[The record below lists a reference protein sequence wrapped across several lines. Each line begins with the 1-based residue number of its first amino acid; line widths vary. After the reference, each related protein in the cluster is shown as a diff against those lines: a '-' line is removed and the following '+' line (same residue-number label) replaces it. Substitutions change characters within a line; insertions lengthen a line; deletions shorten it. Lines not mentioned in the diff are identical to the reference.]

1 MRDNVRQERFVQI
14 GKFYPPEWGGIETFA
29 KNLADG
35 VAASGISSEITVF
48 TRDETIVERVGE
60 VIVDRSHAGR
70 TVSSQPIS
78 FPWLWRT
85 IRRARDADVVLVHYP
100 NVLAIA
106 AVPFL
111 RTKRLV
117 TYWHSD
123 VVNKGVL
130 GHTVGVAEKYLLRRS
145 DLVLASTQAYADASP
160 RLRTV
165 RDKTKV
171 LAIGIDDVKHLP
183 QQTLPGTIADFVG
196 ETGRI
201 VLAVGRL
208 VKYKGFD
215 VLIDA
220 ARHVPP
226 DTRIVI
232 VGAGPERDHLSGLID
247 RLGVADRVLLAGRQ
261 DDASLQALFQV
272 AAVYAMSS
280 VERSE
285 AYAIVQLE
293 AMAHAIPI
301 VATDIAGSGVPEVSG
316 HGKTG
321 ALVPVGDAVALGQAL
336 TMILDRKDDLLRQ
349 RARQRFED
357 RFTVGHM
364 VKEAMRLLFDR
375 R

>member
-1 MRDNVRQERFVQI
+1 MRDNARQQRFVQI

-35 VAASGISSEITVF
+35 VAASGILSEITVF
-48 TRDETIVERVGE
+48 TRDETIVERVGD

-70 TVSSQPIS
+70 TISSQPIS
-78 FPWLWRT
+78 LPWLWRT

-130 GHTVGVAEKYLLRRS
+130 GRIVGVAERYLLRRS
-145 DLVLASTQAYADASP
+145 DLVLASTQSYADASP
-160 RLRTV
+160 RLRAV
-165 RDKTKV
+165 RNKTKV
-171 LAIGIDDVKHLP
+171 LAIGIDDVNHLP
-183 QQTLPGTIADFVG
+183 QQTLPYTIANFVG

-215 VLIDA
+215 VLIHA
-220 ARHVPP
+220 AGHVPP

-232 VGAGPERDHLSGLID
+232 VGAGPERDYLLGLID
-247 RLGVADRVLLAGRQ
+247 RLGVTDRVLLAGRQ

-316 HGKTG
+316 HGETG
-321 ALVPVGDAVALGQAL
+321 ALVPVGDAAALGQAL
-336 TMILDRKDDLLRQ
+336 TMILDCKDDLLRQ
-349 RARQRFED
+349 RARQRFEA
-357 RFTVGHM
+357 RFTTEHM
-364 VKEAMRLLFDR
+364 INDAMILLFDQH
-375 R
+375 